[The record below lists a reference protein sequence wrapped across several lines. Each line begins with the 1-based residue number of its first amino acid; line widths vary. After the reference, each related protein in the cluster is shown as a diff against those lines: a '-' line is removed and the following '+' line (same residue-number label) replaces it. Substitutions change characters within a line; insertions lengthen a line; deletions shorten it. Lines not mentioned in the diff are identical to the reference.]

1 MSSTPGGE
9 LWYYMLRAVRP
20 QKETLKKGKRV
31 VRLFSFVFLYPRGD
45 MDLYLCCVCVFVCVC
60 VCVCVCVSE

>member
-31 VRLFSFVFLYPRGD
+31 VRLFSFVFLSLFKTQGQGWNI
-45 MDLYLCCVCVFVCVC
+45 F
-60 VCVCVCVSE
+60 